1 MPKVYSKALNKAIDT
16 QRIIGKMSGQAGPCL
31 IFLGGIHGNEP
42 SGIFAIKQVFDELA
56 QFMPHFRGTV
66 YGISGNLWA
75 LERQERFHTSDLN
88 RLWTRENIEAL
99 EAGSFVPKN
108 KDEEEQLSIQK
119 TINQILAKETGPFYF
134 FDLHTTSSET
144 IPFITINDSLIN
156 RKFTS
161 MYPLPLI
168 LGIEEYLD
176 GPLLSYINELGYVS
190 LGFESGQHDALASIG
205 HHKIFIYLSLVF
217 GGVITQDQ
225 IPFDNYL
232 NHWKKINPEQRVF
245 YEIFY
250 QHAIKPKEAFK
261 MYPGFLNFQTVPK
274 GKLIAT
280 SNGVPIVL
288 KKTAKIF
295 MPLYQEKGDDGYF
308 LIKRIPRFLL
318 WLSAIIRQLR
328 LDSVFPVLP
337 GVSWSSSKKETMVVN
352 LKIARFITRPL
363 FHLFGYRSKQ
373 KNATHISVRNREY
386 NSKKDAYKQEKWYT

>member
-16 QRIIGKMSGQAGPCL
+16 QRIIGRMSGQSGPCL
-31 IFLGGIHGNEP
+31 IFLAGVHGNEP
-42 SGIFAIKQVFDELA
+42 SGIFAIKQVFEKLE
-56 QFMPHFRGTV
+56 QFKPNLMGTV

-99 EAGSFVPKN
+99 EASSFVPKN

-119 TINQILAKETGPFYF
+119 TINQILAEETGPFYF

-176 GPLLSYINELGYVS
+176 GPLLSYINELGYIS
-190 LGFESGQHDALASIG
+190 LGFESGQHDALASIE
-205 HHKIFIYLSLVF
+205 HHKIFIYMSLVF
-217 GGVITQDQ
+217 GGVIKQDQ

-261 MYPGFLNFQTVPK
+261 MYPSFLNFQTVPK
-274 GKLIAT
+274 GKLIAK

-288 KKTAKIF
+288 KKAAKIF

-308 LIKRIPRFLL
+308 LIKRTPTFLL

-328 LDSVFPVLP
+328 LDSVFPLLP
-337 GVSWSSSKKETMVVN
+337 GVRWSSSKKETMVVN